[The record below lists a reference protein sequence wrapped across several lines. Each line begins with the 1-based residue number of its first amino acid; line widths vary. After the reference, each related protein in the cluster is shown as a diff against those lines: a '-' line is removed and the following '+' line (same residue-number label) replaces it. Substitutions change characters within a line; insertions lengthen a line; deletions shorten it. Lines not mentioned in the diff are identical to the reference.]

1 MELEMKAIERKGE
14 IIRPATIREKWHGE
28 MLIPE
33 VAMVEKQEFNKVPK
47 ELVRCKDCKHR
58 PKVVEEKDSV
68 GVMETHY
75 EFPEDSKCPCQ
86 NTNDQYYSWCPDDDW
101 FCADG
106 ERAVT

>member
-1 MELEMKAIERKGE
+1 MESKVGRGIGK
-14 IIRPATIREKWHGE
+14 TISLAQHICDVINEGKMCSVIAEGRFT
-28 MLIPE
+28 E
-33 VAMVEKQEFNKVPK
+33 VAPI
-47 ELVRCKDCKHR
+47 VRCKDCKHR

-68 GVMETHY
+68 GVMETYY
-75 EFPEDSKCPCQ
+75 EFPDDSKCPCQ

>member
-1 MELEMKAIERKGE
+1 MEQLMKGQRTARLFATAGKVVAAINSGYKAV
-14 IIRPATIREKWHGE
+14 IATPNGAT
-28 MLIPE
+28 E
-33 VAMVEKQEFNKVPK
+33 VAAV
-47 ELVRCKDCKHR
+47 VRCKDCKYR
-58 PKVVEEKDSV
+58 PKVIEEKDSV

>member
-14 IIRPATIREKWHGE
+14 IILPATIREKWHGE

-47 ELVRCKDCKHR
+47 ELVRCKNCKYHEVDMVCSHPSEWGNEETRNHR
-58 PKVVEEKDSV
+58 NP
-68 GVMETHY
+68 
-75 EFPEDSKCPCQ
+75 EF
-86 NTNDQYYSWCPDDDW
+86 

-106 ERAVT
+106 ER